1 LGCWILFFLLHI
13 FIQENWIS
21 FWDWEMFH
29 DALGGSWSGLERFS
43 PFFFLNEKHQFQFFP
58 TLERAD
64 MVFHKCD
71 NIWFS
76 YLVFTIWIP
85 NLYSEFKKK
94 NSLKND

>member
-1 LGCWILFFLLHI
+1 
-13 FIQENWIS
+13 
-21 FWDWEMFH
+21 
-29 DALGGSWSGLERFS
+29 
-43 PFFFLNEKHQFQFFP
+43 
-58 TLERAD
+58 

-94 NSLKND
+94 KKSLKND